1 MGAGRF
7 APSPSGPLHLGNL
20 RTAILAWLFARST
33 QREFLL
39 RIEDLDRVRSGAEAT
54 QIAELAA
61 LGIDFDG
68 DMLRQSDR
76 LPIYLEAVERLK
88 ARGLVYECY
97 CSRKDI
103 AEAGSAPHA
112 APGAYPGTCRNLSAS
127 ERSAKAQNRPAA
139 LRLRSEVN
147 EFSVHDE
154 LFGDYTGAVD
164 DFVLVRNDGAPAYNL
179 AVVVDDAFSSIDQ
192 VVRGDDLLSSAP
204 RQAYLATLL
213 GHPIP
218 SYAHVQL
225 ALNAKGQRLAKRDG
239 AVTLEEITEQGVHPA
254 NVVAVLLE
262 SLGLPSTSLQAA
274 LEAFD
279 PANLPREPWIV
290 EPENIVQQLM
300 PRASGN

>member
-1 MGAGRF
+1 MIEDHLPCEVVECAAKVVDYLAPDAVIRFDDIIAGR
-7 APSPSGPLHLGNL
+7 
-20 RTAILAWLFARST
+20 
-33 QREFLL
+33 
-39 RIEDLDRVRSGAEAT
+39 IEENVAEQT
-54 QIAELAA
+54 
-61 LGIDFDG
+61 GDFVIKRAD
-68 DMLRQSDR
+68 
-76 LPIYLEAVERLK
+76 
-88 ARGLVYECY
+88 
-97 CSRKDI
+97 
-103 AEAGSAPHA
+103 
-112 APGAYPGTCRNLSAS
+112 GAY
-127 ERSAKAQNRPAA
+127 
-139 LRLRSEVN
+139 
-147 EFSVHDE
+147 
-154 LFGDYTGAVD
+154 
-164 DFVLVRNDGAPAYNL
+164 AYQL